1 MSIRI
6 QFVTKSSR
14 PRKTEGCLIVGTAA
28 RLQNKDVLAC
38 LPKGASAVWSD
49 LVGSLKASDAGVGTG
64 TWLPGKKA
72 LRLGVGVL
80 PTAHSRHNAP
90 GRPDAITSLVSSRCP
105 RKGNVEILIALEDAE
120 HAMAAACAV
129 VRAYPTYSEKSASP
143 KKRTVSVHF
152 LTPTPIRK
160 LDAIQRVADAMRNA
174 GALVDMPASVLHV
187 DAFVKSAKKIAKEL
201 KVKTTVITG
210 KKLDEKGFGGL
221 WGVGKAA
228 VHAPA
233 LVVLSHRPAKAKKN
247 IVWVG
252 KGIVYDTGG
261 LSIKT
266 KGGMPGM
273 KGDMG
278 GAAAVLMAFKAVV
291 ENGFS
296 ENLDAV
302 LCLAENSV
310 GPESTRPDDILKLY
324 SGKTVE
330 VNNTDAEGRLVLGDG
345 VAYAV
350 AKLKPSVIVDLATLT
365 GAQLMATGRNHAA
378 IICNDEGLE
387 DATVVAGRASGDLI
401 HPLPYCPEF
410 YRGEFKSE
418 VADMKNSVK
427 DRMNAQT
434 SCAAQFVAD
443 HLGKYKGPWLH
454 VDLAGPSFRK
464 GRGTG
469 FGVALLAELFAGK
482 NPWRG

>member
-1 MSIRI
+1 MSVRI
-6 QFVTKSSR
+6 QFVTKSRR
-14 PRKTEGCLIVGTAA
+14 PRKIEGSLIIGRAS
-28 RLQNKDVLAC
+28 RLQDKDVLAC
-38 LPKGASAVWSD
+38 LPAGADAVWDD
-49 LVGSLKASDAGVGTG
+49 LVSSLKASDGGVGTG
-64 TWLPGKKA
+64 TWIPGKKA
-72 LRLGVGVL
+72 HRLGVGVL
-80 PTAHSRHNAP
+80 PTTSSRHNAE
-90 GRPDAITSLVSSRCP
+90 GRPDAIGSLVSSRAP
-105 RKGNVEILIALEDAE
+105 RKGDIEIIVALEHGD
-120 HAMAAACAV
+120 HALAAACAV
-129 VRAYPTYSEKSASP
+129 VRAYPTYSEKSSSR
-143 KKRTVSVHF
+143 KKRTVSV
-152 LTPTPIRK
+152 LLLAPTPVRK
-160 LDAIQRVADAMRNA
+160 LDAIQRIADAMREA

-187 DAFVKSAKKIAKEL
+187 TAFTKKAKKIAKDL
-201 KVKTTVITG
+201 GAKTTVIAG

-228 VHAPA
+228 VHEPA

-266 KGGMPGM
+266 KAGMPGM

-278 GAAAVLMAFKAVV
+278 GAAAVMMAFKAAV

-310 GPESTRPDDILKLY
+310 GPEATRPDDILKLY

-350 AKLKPSVIVDLATLT
+350 AKLKPTVIVDLATLT

-378 IICNDEGLE
+378 VVCNDEELE
-387 DATVVAGRASGDLI
+387 NAAVRTGKSSGDLVF
-401 HPLPYCPEF
+401 PLPYCPEF

-434 SCAAQFVAD
+434 SCAGQFIAD
-443 HLGKYKGPWLH
+443 HLGKYTGPWLH

-469 FGVALLAELFAGK
+469 FGVALLTQLFAGK
-482 NPWRG
+482 NSWSG

>member
-6 QFVTKSSR
+6 QFVTKSRR
-14 PRKTEGCLIVGTAA
+14 PKKIEGMLLIGTAS
-28 RLQNKDVLAC
+28 RLKEEDVVSC
-38 LPKGASAVWSD
+38 LPTGAGDVWED
-49 LVGSLKASDAGVGTG
+49 LVGSLKASDGGVGTG
-64 TWLPGKKA
+64 SWIPGKKA
-72 LRLGVGVL
+72 LRMGVGVL
-80 PTAHSRHNAP
+80 PTTCSRHNAP
-90 GRPDAITSLVSSRCP
+90 GRPDAITSLVSARAP
-105 RKGNVEILIALEDAE
+105 RKGNIEILIALEDAE
-120 HAMAAACAV
+120 HALAAACAV
-129 VRAYPTYSEKSASP
+129 VRAYPTYSEKSAAA

-152 LTPTPIRK
+152 LAPTPVRK
-160 LDAIQRVADAMRNA
+160 LDNIQRVADAMRDA

-187 DAFVKSAKKIAKEL
+187 DAFVKAAKKIAKDL
-201 KVKTTVITG
+201 GAKATVIAG

-228 VHAPA
+228 VHGPA
-233 LVVLSHRPAKAKKN
+233 LVILSHRPAKAKKN

-266 KGGMPGM
+266 KTGMPGM

-278 GAAAVLMAFKAVV
+278 GAAAVLMAFRAAV

-296 ENLDAV
+296 ENLDAL

-310 GPESTRPDDILKLY
+310 GPDATRPDDVLKLY

-350 AKLKPSVIVDLATLT
+350 EKLKPSVIVDLATLT

-378 IICNDEGLE
+378 VVCNDDSLE
-387 DATVVAGRASGDLI
+387 DSAVEAGRGSGDLVF
-401 HPLPYCPEF
+401 PLPYCPEF

-418 VADMKNSVK
+418 IADMKNSVK

-434 SCAAQFVAD
+434 SCAGQFIAN

-469 FGVALLAELFAGK
+469 FGVALLTELFAGK
-482 NPWRG
+482 TPWRG